1 MFLIPAIPMYCRMV
15 YVLNEIPFQEKFL
28 RHLPPVFESDR
39 GGAVLVKKE
48 KFCNTPALR
57 FTPASVRPIIKYN
70 KYNTGGWEVII
81 TIVTGILHICI
92 RTVYARMQWGARQ
105 IIVLQET
112 AAPRQQKHLRSPMI

>member
-48 KFCNTPALR
+48 KSCN
-57 FTPASVRPIIKYN
+57 TPASVRPIIKYN
-70 KYNTGGWEVII
+70 KYNTGGWYYE
-81 TIVTGILHICI
+81 
-92 RTVYARMQWGARQ
+92 
-105 IIVLQET
+105 
-112 AAPRQQKHLRSPMI
+112 

>member
-1 MFLIPAIPMYCRMV
+1 MPKSIIVSPAFSHLGVIV

-48 KFCNTPALR
+48 KFCNIPALR

-70 KYNTGGWEVII
+70 KYNTGGWYYE
-81 TIVTGILHICI
+81 
-92 RTVYARMQWGARQ
+92 
-105 IIVLQET
+105 
-112 AAPRQQKHLRSPMI
+112 

>member
-1 MFLIPAIPMYCRMV
+1 MILIPAIPMYCRMV

-70 KYNTGGWEVII
+70 KYNTGDWYYE
-81 TIVTGILHICI
+81 
-92 RTVYARMQWGARQ
+92 
-105 IIVLQET
+105 
-112 AAPRQQKHLRSPMI
+112 